1 VNVFN
6 ITVNITVQ
14 VNIGDVFGKLKQPAQ
29 DAMSEQYL
37 QIVQSNF
44 GPTGIDRPWPW
55 DQLSDRSAIGRAYIK
70 KVGRTYATLY
80 ETGALFNNSL
90 SRDSSNPDAATV
102 TMRDTSAAPY
112 ATRHHY
118 GAWPLP
124 PRRVFPMRADGS
136 VTADTGKAVTD
147 AAQQAINEVLS

>member
-1 VNVFN
+1 MNVFNVQVN
-6 ITVNITVQ
+6 ITVN
-14 VNIGDVFGKLKQPAQ
+14 VNFGDTFEKLRVPVQ

-44 GPTGIDRPWPW
+44 GPSGIDRPWEWPP
-55 DQLSDRSAIGRAYIK
+55 LSNRSKVGRDYIK

-80 ETGALFNNSL
+80 ETGTLFSNALG
-90 SRDSSNPDAATV
+90 RDSTNPEAATV

-118 GAWPLP
+118 GTDLLP
-124 PRRVFPMRADGS
+124 ARRVFPMQSDNS
-136 VTADTGKAVTD
+136 VTPDTARAVTEA
-147 AAQQAINEVLS
+147 AAQAVKEALA